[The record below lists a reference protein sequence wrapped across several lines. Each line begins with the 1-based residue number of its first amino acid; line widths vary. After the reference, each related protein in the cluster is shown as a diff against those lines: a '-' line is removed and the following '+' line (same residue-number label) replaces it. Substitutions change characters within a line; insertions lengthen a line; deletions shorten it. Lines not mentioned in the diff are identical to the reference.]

1 MDIQQW
7 IEADKSLLLTLN
19 DNDSLLWDGVMWIVT
34 DTKTWIP
41 AIVMLL
47 YVIFKNNKLSQSLVI
62 LLMFAVGV
70 TLADQIASGICKPYF
85 ARPRPTQDPEIMYLV
100 NVVNGYRGGAF
111 GFMSSHAANTFVVA
125 TLVTL
130 LVRSFP
136 LGVMMYLWAAIPSF
150 SRIYLGVHYPRD
162 IVFGASEGCIV
173 GVLVYT
179 LFRYIQK
186 KCSSRPQY
194 VSSQYTPTGYSRDD
208 VTLLYT
214 VLWLTYFYALIAGMI
229 VTRTLSL

>member
-136 LGVMMYLWAAIPSF
+136 LGVMMYLWAAIPS
-150 SRIYLGVHYPRD
+150 
-162 IVFGASEGCIV
+162 
-173 GVLVYT
+173 VLVYT

-186 KCSSRPQY
+186 KWSSRPQY

>member
-1 MDIQQW
+1 MDIQQL
-7 IEADKSLLLTLN
+7 IETDQSLLLTLN

-47 YVIFKNNKLSQSLVI
+47 YVLFKNNRFSHGIAVLV
-62 LLMFAVGV
+62 MFALGV

-100 NVVNGYRGGAF
+100 NVVNGYRGGAY

-125 TLVTL
+125 TLVSL

-136 LGVMMYLWAAIPSF
+136 LTVMMYLWAAIPSF
-150 SRIYLGVHYPRD
+150 SRIYLGVHYPGD
-162 IVFGASEGCIV
+162 ILFGATEGCLV
-173 GVLVYT
+173 GVIVYT
-179 LFRYIQK
+179 LYSYVQK
-186 KCSSRPQY
+186 RFFPKPQY
-194 VSSQYTPTGYSRDD
+194 ISSQYTSTGYSRKDI
-208 VTLLYT
+208 TLLFT
-214 VLWLTYFYALIAGMI
+214 ILWLTYFYALIAGMI
-229 VTRTLSL
+229 VTRSLSL